1 MVARVCP
8 VSPFCFCQN
17 KPAQF
22 LLCFCVAMCGFCWQN
37 DIGGQ
42 RSLVN
47 KWTTFLKARM
57 VCSVVEEDGT
67 ETHFDELG
75 ELNRRTYLQQ
85 CTLLLSM
92 YYFWHIIFMLGVFMV
107 CGPSLNKF
115 YCLKNIMPSTKE
127 IANFQKLAIYVP
139 RFQTDCFLHKQSR
152 ERPMFGLDKNFSRLS
167 SFKTIVLLLLVT
179 WYSTISTSRTF
190 FALASNFK
198 HQHVAF
204 ETQTP
209 SVNMYIYQAF
219 ISLWPFY
226 L

>member
-1 MVARVCP
+1 
-8 VSPFCFCQN
+8 
-17 KPAQF
+17 
-22 LLCFCVAMCGFCWQN
+22 
-37 DIGGQ
+37 
-42 RSLVN
+42 
-47 KWTTFLKARM
+47 
-57 VCSVVEEDGT
+57 
-67 ETHFDELG
+67 
-75 ELNRRTYLQQ
+75 
-85 CTLLLSM
+85 
-92 YYFWHIIFMLGVFMV
+92 MLR
-107 CGPSLNKF
+107 
-115 YCLKNIMPSTKE
+115 TKE

>member
-1 MVARVCP
+1 
-8 VSPFCFCQN
+8 
-17 KPAQF
+17 
-22 LLCFCVAMCGFCWQN
+22 
-37 DIGGQ
+37 
-42 RSLVN
+42 
-47 KWTTFLKARM
+47 
-57 VCSVVEEDGT
+57 
-67 ETHFDELG
+67 
-75 ELNRRTYLQQ
+75 
-85 CTLLLSM
+85 
-92 YYFWHIIFMLGVFMV
+92 MLR
-107 CGPSLNKF
+107 
-115 YCLKNIMPSTKE
+115 TKE

-152 ERPMFGLDKNFSRLS
+152 EHPMFGLDKNFSRLS